1 MTKMRLKTWLLGVGM
16 VALAAR
22 AGDVR
27 TVEYR
32 GIYADDP
39 CGREGLYNP
48 ERGFRLEVALDVAAR
63 NYVWDPEGYPD
74 VTSYLDSQA
83 VKYLEKPRD
92 FDPFGQA
99 GLSPLATI

>member
-1 MTKMRLKTWLLGVGM
+1 MRLKTWLLGVGM

-39 CGREGLYNP
+39 CGREGSTT
-48 ERGFRLEVALDVAAR
+48 RSAASALR
-63 NYVWDPEGYPD
+63 WRS
-74 VTSYLDSQA
+74 TSL
-83 VKYLEKPRD
+83 R
-92 FDPFGQA
+92 
-99 GLSPLATI
+99 ATTSGTLRAIPT